1 MPNIEL
7 FFAGHFVCRLA
18 TNPDP
23 FDEPRGRAGW
33 TCAYPG
39 EPDLDRRIHFDPR
52 NGYIRNAPVPP
63 PLQPVRIFKT
73 IPACADFVGLTVLLD
88 SVDGRAPC
96 FEGRDGAVANPGAEP
111 IVPLRVT
118 VRKDGE
124 TLLRIDY
131 CRTLDDR
138 SRQQVNGG
146 DDFGREDIDVAL
158 TTAARQLHYDWNIAI
173 TLRIAAIEQ
182 ALRQQDLVGQLRTTL
197 EARLRAC
204 RAMVGLYGRE
214 RRCQTI
220 ICALP
225 LSVDAILTAQE
236 LCGYA
241 PDYSEGLEW
250 PLTLRLFGFDA
261 DALAGICV
269 GRLTIPLATVSG

>member
-1 MPNIEL
+1 MPSIEL
-7 FFAGHFVCRLA
+7 FFSGHFVCRLA

-33 TCAYPG
+33 TRAYPG

-52 NGYIRNAPVPP
+52 NGYIRNDPAPP

-73 IPACADFVGLTVLLD
+73 IPTCAELVGLTVLLD
-88 SVDGRAPC
+88 SVDGKAPC
-96 FEGRDGAVANPGAEP
+96 FEGRDGTVANPGVEP
-111 IVPLRVT
+111 IVPMRATL
-118 VRKDGE
+118 RKDGE

-146 DDFGREDIDVAL
+146 NDFAREDIGVVL
-158 TTAARQLHYDWNIAI
+158 TTAARQLHYDWNIVIAQRITAI
-173 TLRIAAIEQ
+173 DQ
-182 ALRQQDLVGQLRTTL
+182 ALRQQGLDNHLRTTF

-204 RAMVGLYGRE
+204 RAMVGPYGAE

-220 ICALP
+220 TCPLP
-225 LSVDAILTAQE
+225 LSVHANVTPQT
-236 LCGYA
+236 LCGYT

-269 GRLTIPLATVSG
+269 GKLTIPLATASG